1 MRNYSQNFLYC
12 FLSRSLFLISCC
24 CCKASLRNTQFF
36 LYLVCFFFLFLF
48 LTVSQ
53 ADQSFCSAVP
63 CRKEFLL
70 DGSGWCKSLFGWRMH
85 EAVLSEQRERHGRM
99 FSESQ
104 FKLGGCKNR
113 ETGSNSEPF
122 FSSSHSVGAFLFR
135 CTKFRFHN
143 ERSIRPHGSWRM
155 FCKAGCIWAPSPL
168 IEAFFRDLVARHLLR
183 FLIQNEVQFSLCRQ
197 QEVWLLIS
205 FACFFLLSNF
215 TSHCTY
221 LHACLCFKICSTVHQ
236 LIRISSPPT
245 ISQIEARVEWMNLC
259 EG

>member
-1 MRNYSQNFLYC
+1 MVVADARVCLGGGCMRQCSQSRERDMDEC
-12 FLSRSLFLISCC
+12 FLSHSLSWEDVKTERLGAIL
-24 CCKASLRNTQFF
+24 SL
-36 LYLVCFFFLFLF
+36 
-48 LTVSQ
+48 
-53 ADQSFCSAVP
+53 
-63 CRKEFLL
+63 
-70 DGSGWCKSLFGWRMH
+70 
-85 EAVLSEQRERHGRM
+85 
-99 FSESQ
+99 
-104 FKLGGCKNR
+104 
-113 ETGSNSEPF
+113 F

-135 CTKFRFHN
+135 CAKFRFHN

-168 IEAFFRDLVARHLLR
+168 IEAFFRDLLARHLLR